1 MRVRVDV
8 VYLWLHALKDL
19 SPLYR
24 NASIIETEA
33 MHIKLQNI
41 LSELVKN
48 TTIIDTETE
57 IEIDR
62 LVTPDGSTDVPIDEI
77 QESDEISDMPM
88 PVSLLTRSLPVATNQ
103 TQSVSVALRGL
114 LGMFT
119 VRIFLNYFIH
129 TEFPR
134 LINY

>member
-8 VYLWLHALKDL
+8 VYLWLHALKHL
-19 SPLYR
+19 NPLYH

-41 LSELVKN
+41 LSELIKHA
-48 TTIIDTETE
+48 TIVDTETE
-57 IEIDR
+57 MEIDG
-62 LVTPDGSTDVPIDEI
+62 LVTPDGLTDVPIDEI
-77 QESDEISDMPM
+77 KESDVISDMPM
-88 PVSLLTRSLPVATNQ
+88 PVSLLTRNQ

-119 VRIFLNYFIH
+119 ARIFLNYFIH

>member
-8 VYLWLHALKDL
+8 VYLWLHALKHL

-88 PVSLLTRSLPVATNQ
+88 PVSLLTRSLPVASN
-103 TQSVSVALRGL
+103 
-114 LGMFT
+114 
-119 VRIFLNYFIH
+119 
-129 TEFPR
+129 
-134 LINY
+134 

>member
-8 VYLWLHALKDL
+8 VYLWLHALKHL
-19 SPLYR
+19 NPLYR
-24 NASIIETEA
+24 NVSIIETEA

-88 PVSLLTRSLPVATNQ
+88 PVSLLTRSLPVASN
-103 TQSVSVALRGL
+103 
-114 LGMFT
+114 
-119 VRIFLNYFIH
+119 
-129 TEFPR
+129 
-134 LINY
+134 